1 MRSLARWCVRHR
13 LAVLGIW
20 LMVLAGA
27 FLGQSALGSHY
38 ATGTTLSGTPSAA
51 AASLLQRAVPGQ
63 SGDTE
68 QIVFQ
73 ARSGTVSAPAVRKQI
88 QAMLGRVSHL
98 RYVSGV
104 TSPYTPAGAKQISA
118 SRHVAFATVNFSKDA
133 SNISAAEAAR
143 FVKLARA
150 PNSPTLQV
158 DVVGAVAAST
168 NPASSSSTLI
178 GVLAALVI
186 LLVFFGAVL
195 PALLPLISTGIAL
208 TAGLGVVAMLS
219 HPVTMASFTSQLC
232 TLIGLGVG
240 IDYSLFILTRA
251 RTGLRR
257 GLSVEEAVAA
267 AAATAGR
274 AVLFAG
280 ITVCIALLGI
290 LTVGV
295 STLSGAAIGASI
307 AVAFPV
313 AAALTLLPALTG
325 LFGTRILTRRQRAAL
340 ARGETGFAEASR
352 GWTRWASTVQGHKII
367 LGVGALGIMLA
378 LGAPF
383 LSMRQGTADYSV
395 DPTSTTTTT
404 YRGYE
409 MLVHGFGPG
418 FSGPLQLVAPL
429 HGPADR
435 TAFGTVVTAA
445 SHASGVVTTAGPAY
459 FPAGPGHPA
468 VALAEV
474 YPAGSPQAVSTSNLI
489 TTLRNQVIPGAL
501 HGQHLQVLVGG
512 QTALGIDLAGQLSAK
527 LPLFVGMV
535 VALSFILLMLVFRG
549 LAIPVTAAIMNLLSA
564 AAAFGVVT
572 AVFQFGWLKSL
583 VGVTN
588 TGPVSPFIPILMF
601 AVLFGLTTDYQ
612 VFLVSRI
619 QEEWLKRRDNSAAV
633 RIGQATSGRII
644 SAAAAIMTVVFFAFT
659 FTTDRTIKMI
669 GLGMAAAVLTDAL
682 LVRTVLVPAV
692 NAHAG
697 KDQLAPA
704 RRPRPPA
711 PPPQPGGQ
719 QRAGGPCRRRRS
731 GRYRRAQAGQQNL
744 GSGLRP
750 GAAPPATVGGAAPH
764 RAPDAGGANQSSL
777 RSQ

>member
-20 LMVLAGA
+20 LMVLAGT
-27 FLGQSALGSHY
+27 FFGRSALGSHY

-73 ARSGTVSAPAVRKQI
+73 TKSGTVSAPAVQARI

-104 TSPYTPAGAKQISA
+104 TSPYSPAGAKQISA
-118 SRHVAFATVNFSKDA
+118 SKRVAFATVNFSKAA
-133 SNISAAEAAR
+133 SNIPAAEKHQ
-143 FVKLARA
+143 FVTLARA
-150 PNSPTLQV
+150 ANSPALQV

-168 NPASSSSTLI
+168 NPATSSSTFI
-178 GVLAALVI
+178 GVAAALII
-186 LLVFFGAVL
+186 LLLFFGAVL
-195 PALLPLISTGIAL
+195 PALLPLLSTAIAL
-208 TAGLGVVAMLS
+208 TAGLAVVGMLS
-219 HPVTMASFTSQLC
+219 NSVSMASFTSQLC

-251 RTGLRR
+251 RNGLRR
-257 GLSVEEAVAA
+257 GLSVEEAVTG

-280 ITVCIALLGI
+280 MTVCIALLGI

-295 STLSGAAIGASI
+295 STLSGAAIAASI

-313 AAALTLLPALTG
+313 AAALTVLPALIG
-325 LFGTRILTRRQRAAL
+325 LAGKRTLTQRQRAAL
-340 ARGETGFAEASR
+340 ARGETRFNEASR
-352 GWTRWASTVQGHKII
+352 RWTSWASRVQGHRIVF
-367 LGVGALGIMLA
+367 GVGALGILLV

-429 HGPADR
+429 TSPADR
-435 TAFGTVVTAA
+435 ATFRTVVTAA
-445 SHASGVVTTAGPAY
+445 SHAPGVVTTVGPDY

-474 YPAGSPQAVSTSNLI
+474 YPAGSPQAVSTSNL
-489 TTLRNQVIPGAL
+489 TTDLRNHVIPAAL

-512 QTALGIDLAGQLSAK
+512 QTALGIDLAHQLSSK

-535 VALSFILLMLVFRG
+535 VALSFILLMLVFRS

-572 AVFQFGWLKSL
+572 AVFQWGWLKTL

-588 TGPVSPFIPILMF
+588 TGPVNPFIPILMF

-659 FTTDRTIKMI
+659 FTTDRNIKMI
-669 GLGMAAAVLTDAL
+669 GLGMAAAVLADAL

-692 NAHAG
+692 MHTLGRTNWR
-697 KDQLAPA
+697 LPA
-704 RRPRPPA
+704 ILDRRLPHLNLEDSREPA
-711 PPPQPGGQ
+711 DGASEDAVEGT
-719 QRAGGPCRRRRS
+719 AE
-731 GRYRRAQAGQQNL
+731 
-744 GSGLRP
+744 LRP
-750 GAAPPATVGGAAPH
+750 VAKI
-764 RAPDAGGANQSSL
+764 
-777 RSQ
+777 

>member
-20 LMVLAGA
+20 LMVLVGA

-68 QIVFQ
+68 QIVFETR
-73 ARSGTVSAPAVRKQI
+73 AGTVNAPAVQRQI
-88 QAMLGRVSHL
+88 QTMLGRVSHQ

-104 TSPYTPAGAKQISA
+104 TSPYSPLGAKQISA
-118 SRHVAFATVNFSKDA
+118 NRRIAFATVSFSRDA
-133 SNISAAEAAR
+133 NNIPAAEATR
-143 FVKLARA
+143 FVNLARA
-150 PNSPTLQV
+150 PNSSALQV

-178 GVLAALVI
+178 GVGAALII
-186 LLVFFGAVL
+186 LLLFFGAVL
-195 PALLPLISTGIAL
+195 PALLPLLSTAIAL
-208 TAGLGVVAMLS
+208 TAGLAVVGMLS
-219 HPVTMASFTSQLC
+219 NTVSMASFTSQLC

-251 RTGLRR
+251 RNGLRR
-257 GLSVEEAVAA
+257 GLSVEAAVTG

-280 ITVCIALLGI
+280 MTVCIALLGI

-313 AAALTLLPALTG
+313 AAALTLLPALIG
-325 LFGTRILTRRQRAAL
+325 LLGKRTLTRRQRTAL
-340 ARGETGFAEASR
+340 ARGETSFSEASR
-352 GWTRWASTVQGHKII
+352 RWTGWASRVQAHRIVF
-367 LGVGALGIMLA
+367 GVGALGILLA

-429 HGPADR
+429 HNPADR
-435 TAFGTVVTAA
+435 ATFGTVVTAA
-445 SHASGVVTTAGPAY
+445 SHAPGVVTTVGPTY
-459 FPAGPGHPA
+459 FPVGPGHPG
-468 VALAEV
+468 VALAVV
-474 YPAGSPQAVSTSNLI
+474 YPTGSPQAVSTSNLI
-489 TTLRNQVIPGAL
+489 TNLRNHVIPTAL

-512 QTALGIDLAGQLSAK
+512 QTALGIDLAGQLSSK

-535 VALSFILLMLVFRG
+535 IALSFILLMLVFRS

-564 AAAFGVVT
+564 AAAFGVIT
-572 AVFQFGWLKSL
+572 AVFQWGWLKSL

-619 QEEWLKRRDNSAAV
+619 QEEWLKRGDNSAAI

-669 GLGMAAAVLTDAL
+669 GLGMAAAVVTDAL
-682 LVRTVLVPAV
+682 LVRTVLVPALM
-692 NAHAG
+692 HMLG
-697 KDQLAPA
+697 KANWRLPA
-704 RRPRPPA
+704 ILDRRLPHLDLEDSGDPA
-711 PPPQPGGQ
+711 DRG
-719 QRAGGPCRRRRS
+719 AED
-731 GRYRRAQAGQQNL
+731 
-744 GSGLRP
+744 GLEDT
-750 GAAPPATVGGAAPH
+750 GE
-764 RAPDAGGANQSSL
+764 L
-777 RSQ
+777 RSVAKT